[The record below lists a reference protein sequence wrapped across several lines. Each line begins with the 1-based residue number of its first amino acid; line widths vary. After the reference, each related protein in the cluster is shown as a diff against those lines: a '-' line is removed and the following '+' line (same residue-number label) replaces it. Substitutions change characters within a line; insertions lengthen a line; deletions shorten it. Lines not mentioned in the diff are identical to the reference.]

1 MTLYPVIV
9 DKGITPE
16 QLARSSGVKS
26 EIKCGI
32 PLIIPDLVSKFHM
45 IC

>member
-1 MTLYPVIV
+1 MTWMTLYPVIV
-9 DKGITPE
+9 DKG
-16 QLARSSGVKS
+16 SSGVKS